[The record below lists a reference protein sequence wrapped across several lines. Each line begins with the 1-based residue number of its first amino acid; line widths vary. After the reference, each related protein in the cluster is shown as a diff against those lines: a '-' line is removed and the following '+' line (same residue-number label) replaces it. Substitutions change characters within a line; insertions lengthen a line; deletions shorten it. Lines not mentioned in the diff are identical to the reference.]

1 MTAVSAPASS
11 ANLGPGFDVLGLALS
26 RRTVVGTGSAPAAGR
41 ELEES
46 HPAVVAHRAAGGSG
60 SLWGVG
66 GIPMGRGLGYSGA
79 VRVAGAMLAHVER
92 DGVAAAADHDTRVE
106 VLRLTAELE
115 GHPDNVAASVFGGM
129 VIADGDLVSPASVD
143 LGLSVVV
150 WVPAAD
156 STSTDRSRATLPTVV
171 NRPDAVFNMARVAT
185 LITAV
190 AAGDLGLLRRS
201 VADRLHQDIRFAT
214 APASAQA
221 ATAME
226 SVPGVHGVWLSGSGP
241 TVAGW
246 AKADELDQ
254 MVAAVRDATGA
265 SADQVLGLAVDR
277 EGVRVDP

>member
-150 WVPAAD
+150 WVPAAPWKIYV
-156 STSTDRSRATLPTVV
+156 SKRRGQRRFRTALCRFLHHH
-171 NRPDAVFNMARVAT
+171 AR
-185 LITAV
+185 
-190 AAGDLGLLRRS
+190 
-201 VADRLHQDIRFAT
+201 
-214 APASAQA
+214 
-221 ATAME
+221 
-226 SVPGVHGVWLSGSGP
+226 
-241 TVAGW
+241 
-246 AKADELDQ
+246 
-254 MVAAVRDATGA
+254 
-265 SADQVLGLAVDR
+265 LACAR
-277 EGVRVDP
+277 GHRTKL

>member
-26 RRTVVGTGSAPAAGR
+26 RRTVVGTGSSPEAGR
-41 ELEES
+41 QLEES

-60 SLWGVG
+60 TVWGVG

-156 STSTDRSRATLPTVV
+156 STSTDRSRATLPPVV

-201 VADRLHQDIRFAT
+201 VADRLHQDIRFAA

-226 SVPGVHGVWLSGSGP
+226 SIPGVHGVWLSGSGP

-246 AKADELDQ
+246 VKADELDQ
-254 MVAAVRDATGA
+254 VVAAVRDATGA

>member
-1 MTAVSAPASS
+1 
-11 ANLGPGFDVLGLALS
+11 
-26 RRTVVGTGSAPAAGR
+26 
-41 ELEES
+41 
-46 HPAVVAHRAAGGSG
+46 
-60 SLWGVG
+60 
-66 GIPMGRGLGYSGA
+66 MGRGLGYSGA

-92 DGVAAAADHDTRVE
+92 NGVAAAADHDTRVE

-201 VADRLHQDIRFAT
+201 VADRLHQDIRFAA

-226 SVPGVHGVWLSGSGP
+226 SIPGVHGVWLSGSGP

-246 AKADELDQ
+246 VKADELDQ
-254 MVAAVRDATGA
+254 VVAGVRDATGA